1 MMRTIDLTKK
11 TAVVTGS
18 SQGIGLVTA
27 EVLHAAGANVVINYF
42 ADSGGVNAGLAQAA
56 VARLGGRAI
65 ACAADVRRPQELS
78 AMMNQ
83 AQDKFGSLDL
93 LINNAGILRDRS
105 VKKMAITEW
114 TDVID
119 TNLTGVFQS
128 CQAALPLLSEG
139 GAIVNIA
146 SLSAVMGFFGQ
157 ANYASAKAGV
167 VALTKVLSKELAR
180 QNIRVNAIAPGV
192 VETEMGQSIP
202 PENRAAMIANIPL
215 ARFAQPREI
224 ADVVLFLCSDLSS
237 YMTGQTVHVNGGWWA

>member
-1 MMRTIDLTKK
+1 MRTIDLSEK

-42 ADSGGVNAGLAQAA
+42 ADPGGNNAGLAQGV
-56 VARLGGRAI
+56 VARLGQRAI
-65 ACAADVRRPQELS
+65 ACAADVRRPDELA

-83 AQDKFGSLDL
+83 AKGKFGSLDL
-93 LINNAGILRDRS
+93 LVNNAGILRDRS

-114 TDVID
+114 TEVID